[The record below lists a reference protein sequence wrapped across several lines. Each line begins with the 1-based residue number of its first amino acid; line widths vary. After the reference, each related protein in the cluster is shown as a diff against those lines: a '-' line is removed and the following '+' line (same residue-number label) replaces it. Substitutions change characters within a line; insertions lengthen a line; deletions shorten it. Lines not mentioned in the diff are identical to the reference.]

1 MDNKTKKIVING
13 LMIALVCLATMTIQ
27 IPIPGTQGYVNVGDS
42 VIFISSILFGPF
54 TGMIAGGVGSALAD
68 ILSGYSHWAL
78 FTLIIKGLE
87 GYIVG
92 VTILKRHTIINMVS
106 STLLGSIVMVIGYFL
121 AGILLNGGVLVSA
134 GSIPANIVQG
144 ITSIVIAVP
153 ITCSL
158 RKTSY
163 VKRLNAQY

>member
-27 IPIPGTQGYVNVGDS
+27 IPISGTQGYVNVGDS

-68 ILSGYSHWAL
+68 ILSGYTHWAL

-158 RKTSY
+158 RKISY
-163 VKRLNAQY
+163 VKRLKAQH

>member
-54 TGMIAGGVGSALAD
+54 TGMIAGGIGSALAD

-92 VTILKRHTIINMVS
+92 VTILKRHTMINMVS
-106 STLLGSIVMVIGYFL
+106 SALLGSIVMVIGYFL

-144 ITSIVIAVP
+144 IISIVIAVP

-158 RKTSY
+158 RKINY
-163 VKRLNAQY
+163 VKRLNAQH